1 MHSTSSFFFKKFLF
15 PGESRWVAPFFVKLF
30 NRFVCLFFFNVFF
43 SLRFEFT
50 GLTGFHSREFL
61 LFFFFASPQISLA
74 MSHSVSLFCFFFRL
88 FSFGFC
94 RGTVAC
100 SIYHRD
106 NSFGERNLRRE
117 FHFCFRL
124 YFVFSDVTHVCR
136 FGLYHHVASSAIE
149 SVSGG
154 LYKIGW
160 GLGRGRGQPMPGC

>member
-1 MHSTSSFFFKKFLF
+1 
-15 PGESRWVAPFFVKLF
+15 
-30 NRFVCLFFFNVFF
+30 
-43 SLRFEFT
+43 
-50 GLTGFHSREFL
+50 
-61 LFFFFASPQISLA
+61 

-160 GLGRGRGQPMPGC
+160 GLGRGRGRDGGGGGGPKVFLFFFFVSFFVVVVAVC